1 MTSSLKHRAFITGC
15 SRSLILTLSLTAH
28 TKFQGECH
36 VHSKLSKRP
45 IFNLSDVFTKEEVAL
60 TSKRE
65 ELLLLSDVPSLGV
78 EVGRSKIIKTL
89 QQTFSF

>member
-1 MTSSLKHRAFITGC
+1 MFQK
-15 SRSLILTLSLTAH
+15 SLILTLFPIVH
-28 TKFQGECH
+28 IKFQENCH
-36 VHSKLSKRP
+36 VHSNNSYLCKRP

-65 ELLLLSDVPSLGV
+65 ELLLLSDVPSLEV
-78 EVGRSKIIKTL
+78 EVDRSKIIKTL